1 MSMLQMKEKP
11 FLFHAREME
20 KVERKNVTLKI
31 RDEDGSTYNYVTS
44 DVDWALRNLDV
55 VSETV

>member
-1 MSMLQMKEKP
+1 MTTLVKKDKP

-20 KVERKNVTLKI
+20 KAERKNVTLKI

-55 VSETV
+55 VKESV